1 MIWESVAVSL
11 FAALL
16 VMGTYVGMSNFLFGC
31 RHGELSRVF
40 TINKRTYKVCY
51 ECGHEVD
58 YSWPLMHNLRPV
70 RAAKQAPS
78 VMTQPV
84 EILFI

>member
-16 VMGTYVGMSNFLFGC
+16 VMGSYTLFTLALGC

-70 RAAKQAPS
+70 RATKQAPS

-84 EILFI
+84 EMLFI

>member
-1 MIWESVAVSL
+1 MIWEFAAVSF
-11 FAALL
+11 FAAMVAL
-16 VMGTYVGMSNFLFGC
+16 GSYSGMFQFAFGC
-31 RHGELSRVF
+31 RHGDLSRVF

-58 YSWPLMHNLRPV
+58 YSWLKMHNLRPV
-70 RAAKQAPS
+70 RAVKQPPLVIARPA
-78 VMTQPV
+78 